1 MKYIARLPNLTDIK
15 LDGTQISSKGIL
27 MLKGAPLRHVKVSP
41 NMLSSAET
49 AEVKKV
55 FPQVKVR
62 VNNNQTRN
70 FGIFKELFEK
80 DK

>member
-1 MKYIARLPNLTDIK
+1 
-15 LDGTQISSKGIL
+15 